1 MIGGPIDPTRQAF
14 DRGRDLIAES
24 RAQQRVRE
32 IFAEHEAAYARTG
45 DPLAQPPPP
54 LGEVEGLARQ
64 LGRPEF
70 LRQVPPQPILQNF
83 ALSIWEFVHG
93 QTVLTSRPWNL
104 SLPVADLCNA
114 RCTFCTSWLD
124 GRKLL
129 DLDDLDRFESVLGT
143 ALQVGLTGH
152 GEPLA
157 HPQFDELCDRLTAI
171 CDARAILYTITNG
184 YFLSKWRDQLDRSN
198 LRSYSISLNA
208 ATAETHD
215 AVMGLGPDAFPRIIE
230 AISGLVELGRRP
242 GRSRTIWIS
251 MVVTR
256 QNLAEIPAFV
266 ELGNRL
272 GITTIRL
279 GTLLPQAGLL
289 PGLNYHLLPPY
300 LHPEFDRLRQSAVA
314 AIRDSQI
321 PVVAEPRS
329 WEQRVLPEVIE

>member
-1 MIGGPIDPTRQAF
+1 MIGGPIDPTQQAF

-114 RCTFCTSWLD
+114 RCTFCTSWLH

-171 CDARAILYTITNG
+171 CDPRAILYTITNG

-198 LRSYSISLNA
+198 LRSYSI
-208 ATAETHD
+208 
-215 AVMGLGPDAFPRIIE
+215 
-230 AISGLVELGRRP
+230 
-242 GRSRTIWIS
+242 
-251 MVVTR
+251 
-256 QNLAEIPAFV
+256 
-266 ELGNRL
+266 
-272 GITTIRL
+272 
-279 GTLLPQAGLL
+279 
-289 PGLNYHLLPPY
+289 
-300 LHPEFDRLRQSAVA
+300 
-314 AIRDSQI
+314 
-321 PVVAEPRS
+321 
-329 WEQRVLPEVIE
+329 